1 MEYTRIALRGEK
13 NRVALAPKKVH
24 YESGRDATGWA
35 QVTNLPLTEW
45 ELVLLEKALEL
56 ANESIEIHQD
66 SLNTLLDK
74 IRLA

>member
-13 NRVALAPKKVH
+13 NRVALAPK
-24 YESGRDATGWA
+24 